1 MAEASTP
8 RPGRGP
14 GGERRGGAERTEDLA
29 ATFASDAGF
38 GGLVDELRADSAN
51 AHRRR
56 EAWLR
61 RQATEDATVV
71 GTLLSLAERDAVVA
85 LTTRAGNRHVG
96 RLRGAG
102 TDLVL
107 IDGPGG
113 RVAVDIQ
120 AVDSFQ
126 AHRSDSTDGRRLAAV
141 GHRGSADHTTML
153 DLLSW
158 IAADRPDVTVVT
170 RSGARCTGEL
180 VAVGSDV
187 VVLRPADGGPVSYT
201 PVASL
206 SEVLL
211 PASTGSG

>member
-1 MAEASTP
+1 M
-8 RPGRGP
+8 
-14 GGERRGGAERTEDLA
+14 LA
-29 ATFASDAGF
+29 GIGSDAAF
-38 GGLVDELRADSAN
+38 HGLLDELRADSAS

-56 EAWLR
+56 EGWLR
-61 RQATEDATVV
+61 RQAVEDATVV
-71 GTLLSLAERDAVVA
+71 GILLSLAERDAVVA

-107 IDGPGG
+107 IDAQGSC
-113 RVAVDIQ
+113 VAVDIQ

-126 AHRSDSTDGRRLAAV
+126 AHRIGGADGRRLAAV

-153 DLLSW
+153 DVLSW
-158 IAADRPDVTVVT
+158 VAADRPDVTVVT
-170 RSGARCTGEL
+170 RSGTRCTGEL
-180 VAVGSDV
+180 VAVGADV
-187 VVLRPADGGPVSYT
+187 VVLRPAGGGPVSYT